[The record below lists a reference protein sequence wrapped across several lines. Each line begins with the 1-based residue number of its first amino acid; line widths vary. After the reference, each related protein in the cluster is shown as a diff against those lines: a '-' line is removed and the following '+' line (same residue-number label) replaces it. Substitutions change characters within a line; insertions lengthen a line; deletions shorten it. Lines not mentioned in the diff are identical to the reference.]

1 MRKNIVLAFAIL
13 TGAIGGDSVVSGQV
27 PRSAGAQHAQEY
39 RNYEGPP
46 VTLTALLREAADKNP
61 DLIVLRQQIDVM
73 RQRPAQQRGLNPPMA
88 EAQIWQWPINSINPA
103 NTNMYMFMVSQEL
116 PGRGKRD
123 LRAAVAEKD
132 IALAEND
139 VTVRARQIV
148 NEIKQAY
155 ATLFIARKAID
166 VHLESVDLLRQIA
179 DV

>member
-1 MRKNIVLAFAIL
+1 MRTRVVLAFAIL
-13 TGAIGGDSVVSGQV
+13 SGAIRGESDVSAQV
-27 PRSAGAQHAQEY
+27 GGAQHAQEY
-39 RNYEGPP
+39 RHYEGPP
-46 VTLTALLREAADKNP
+46 VTLMDLLNQATERNP
-61 DLIVLRQQIDVM
+61 DLIALQRQIEVT
-73 RQRPAQQRGLNPPMA
+73 RHRPAQARALNPPMA

-103 NTNMYMFMVSQEL
+103 TTNMYMFMVSQEL

-123 LRAAVAEKD
+123 LRAAVAETD
-132 IALAEND
+132 IALAQND